1 MYEND
6 IRSARKR
13 YSGVTM
19 INLRKPIVR
28 FEKDSLYRVTK
39 EPDTYLKIENRVY
52 YFYTRLNNYLNYNM
66 HMRYL
71 IVTKQG
77 WYKVVNG
84 EMFDIKRK
92 QKIIT
97 LSDND
102 DEIVAIEPL
111 YSNLFYVVT
120 THNKILLVDIE
131 FKPMNLRTTRES
143 SGKKNLVKLS
153 NGEEIKLV
161 LNRFYE
167 QELNSLLIINDRG
180 EIKVID
186 DAPHRRK
193 GNLPKPIS
201 KDIPIKL
208 IVPLN
213 KLNNSI
219 IGIDNY
225 IYLLNE
231 YDFKDYVKK
240 YNGMFKKYPKF
251 KGKVFTN
258 YELVKGITY

>member
-1 MYEND
+1 MYENN
-6 IRSARKR
+6 IRSSRKR

-111 YSNLFYVVT
+111 YSNL
-120 THNKILLVDIE
+120 VDIE

-208 IVPLN
+208 IVSLN

>member
-1 MYEND
+1 
-6 IRSARKR
+6 
-13 YSGVTM
+13 M

-111 YSNLFYVVT
+111 YSNL
-120 THNKILLVDIE
+120 VDIE

-208 IVPLN
+208 IVSLN